1 MTPEDKRI
9 AVLKYYPV
17 FLDIFGKSCAVV
29 GGGEVAFR
37 KAQRLLQCGAR
48 VKVIA
53 RILSPDL
60 EDLKARGEITHIDEQ
75 YAPEHLA
82 SVFMVIG
89 ATDSR
94 EVNEQIFRDAR
105 AGNILVNIVDEP
117 ERCDFILPSIVER
130 GDLAVA
136 VSTGG
141 KSPALARHL
150 RQELEGIFGTEYE
163 TYLKIM
169 GEIREIVLARG
180 RPSAENRKIFESF
193 VQSDMLNLIRKKD
206 WDAVRKLIR
215 EILHEPI
222 EVTLP

>member
-1 MTPEDKRI
+1 M
-9 AVLKYYPV
+9 KYYPV

-29 GGGEVAFR
+29 GGGEVAYR
-37 KAQRLLQCGAR
+37 KAQRLLQCGAH
-48 VKVIA
+48 VKVVS

-105 AGNILVNIVDEP
+105 AGNVLVNIVDVP

-180 RPSAENRKIFESF
+180 RSSAENRKIFESF

-206 WDAVRKLIR
+206 WNAVRKLIR

>member
-1 MTPEDKRI
+1 M
-9 AVLKYYPV
+9 
-17 FLDIFGKSCAVV
+17 
-29 GGGEVAFR
+29 GGGEVAYR
-37 KAQRLLQCGAR
+37 KVQRLLQCGAR

-53 RILSPDL
+53 RILSPEL
-60 EDLKARGEITHIDEQ
+60 EALKDRGEIMHIDEQ
-75 YAPEHLA
+75 YAPEHIA
-82 SVFMVIG
+82 FTFMVIG

-163 TYLKIM
+163 TYLNIM
-169 GEIREIVLARG
+169 GQIREIVLARG
-180 RPSAENRKIFESF
+180 QSSAENRKIFESL

-206 WDAVRKLIR
+206 WDAVKNLIR
-215 EILHEPI
+215 GILNESI

>member
-9 AVLKYYPV
+9 FVLKYYPV

-29 GGGEVAFR
+29 GGGEVAYR

-48 VKVIA
+48 VRVIA

-75 YAPEHLA
+75 YAPEHLT
-82 SVFMVIG
+82 SSFMVIG

-105 AGNILVNIVDEP
+105 TQNILVNIVDEP

-180 RPSAENRKIFESF
+180 RSSAENRKIFESC
-193 VQSDMLNLIRKKD
+193 VQSDMLNLIRQKD

-215 EILHEPI
+215 EILHEQI

>member
-1 MTPEDKRI
+1 
-9 AVLKYYPV
+9 LKYYPV

-29 GGGEVAFR
+29 GGGEVAYR

-53 RILSPDL
+53 RILSPEL
-60 EDLKARGEITHIDEQ
+60 EDLKARGEIDHIDEQ
-75 YAPEHLA
+75 YAPEYIT
-82 SVFMVIG
+82 STFMVIG
-89 ATDSR
+89 ATDNR

-105 AGNILVNIVDEP
+105 NQNILVNIVDEP

-150 RQELEGIFGTEYE
+150 RRELEGIFGTEYE

-169 GEIREIVLARG
+169 GEIREIILARG
-180 RPSAENRKIFESF
+180 RPSDENRKIFESF
-193 VQSDMLNLIRKKD
+193 VQSDMLNLIRQKD

>member
-1 MTPEDKRI
+1 M
-9 AVLKYYPV
+9 KYYPV
-17 FLDIFGKSCAVV
+17 FLDIFGKPCTVV
-29 GGGEVAFR
+29 GGGEVAYR
-37 KAQRLLQCGAR
+37 KVQRLLQCGAR

-60 EDLKARGEITHIDEQ
+60 EDLKDRGEIVHIDEQ
-75 YAPEHLA
+75 YASEHIA
-82 SVFMVIG
+82 SSFMVIG

-105 AGNILVNIVDEP
+105 TGNILVNIVDEP

-163 TYLKIM
+163 TYLNIM
-169 GEIREIVLARG
+169 GQIREIVLARG
-180 RPSAENRKIFESF
+180 RSSDENRKIFESF

-206 WDAVRKLIR
+206 WAAVKKLIR
-215 EILHEPI
+215 EIMHEAI
-222 EVTLP
+222 EVSLP